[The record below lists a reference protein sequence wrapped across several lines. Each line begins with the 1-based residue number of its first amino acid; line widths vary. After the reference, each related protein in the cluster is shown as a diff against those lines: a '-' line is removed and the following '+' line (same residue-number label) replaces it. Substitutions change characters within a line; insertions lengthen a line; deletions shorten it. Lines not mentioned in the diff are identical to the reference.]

1 MNPKSKK
8 TQNTHIKYL
17 TLFLK
22 RTETGSAGGNIPKML
37 TVLPL
42 CGRWLVLSPFWVFFF
57 FFLSF
62 LHFQI
67 LYE

>member
-22 RTETGSAGGNIPKML
+22 CTETGSAGGNIPKML
-37 TVLPL
+37 TVFPL
-42 CGRWLVLSPFWVFFF
+42 CGRWLVLFPFWVF